1 MKSSGTVQIQ
11 QGADAC
17 SEDQLDSLHHVVW
30 WSQESID
37 ISRGC
42 VNLP

>member
-17 SEDQLDSLHHVVW
+17 SEDQLLVLLCIRFLARCGGVVT
-30 WSQESID
+30 
-37 ISRGC
+37 RKH
-42 VNLP
+42 